1 MGQTV
6 FVIFGA
12 TDSVL
17 QIGPFFIFFRENL
30 PTFYLWRQ
38 RDHREVWDSPRHS
51 LWDPL
56 SNVTMLG
63 L

>member
-6 FVIFGA
+6 FVIFA
-12 TDSVL
+12 TDSVI
-17 QIGPFFIFFRENL
+17 QIGPFFIFFGKNL

-38 RDHREVWDSPRHS
+38 RDRREVWNSPRHS

-56 SNVTMLG
+56 SNMIMLE